1 VVKEWPAQEQ
11 TTTTPTTTTTTTT
24 PHESLEADDGG
35 DDDVVFPAVAPH
47 KRSTKKPLRE
57 QNSFLYVSLR

>member
-1 VVKEWPAQEQ
+1 MAGSGTDDEGVDD
-11 TTTTPTTTTTTTT
+11 
-24 PHESLEADDGG
+24 ESLEADDGG

-57 QNSFLYVSLR
+57 QNFILIKVSLIDL